1 MNKKQII
8 EITKDSVLF
17 NIQTNLIKIDDLNQ
31 SRLTFVTENLLKIVK
46 DSRTDIYLNV
56 KDIKIVEVKK

>member
-17 NIQTNLIKIDDLNQ
+17 NIQTNLIKMDDLNQ